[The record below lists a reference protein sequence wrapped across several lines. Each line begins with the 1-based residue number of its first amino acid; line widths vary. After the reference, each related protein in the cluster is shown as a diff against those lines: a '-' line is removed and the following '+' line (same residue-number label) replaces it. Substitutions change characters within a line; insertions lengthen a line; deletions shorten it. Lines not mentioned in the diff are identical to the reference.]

1 MARENSEGTKQVE
14 VFLDQLEHPMK
25 PEVIALRATIL
36 NAQPELTEQIKWNA
50 PSFCFQGQDRITFNL
65 SGKGI
70 IRLIFHAGVKTKVL
84 NGPLMEDETGLLE
97 WASNDRAILKFA
109 SREDV
114 EAKSPALEQLVR
126 QWIAAAEGLE

>member
-1 MARENSEGTKQVE
+1 MARENSEGTKEVE

-114 EAKSPALEQLVR
+114 EAKSPALEQLAR